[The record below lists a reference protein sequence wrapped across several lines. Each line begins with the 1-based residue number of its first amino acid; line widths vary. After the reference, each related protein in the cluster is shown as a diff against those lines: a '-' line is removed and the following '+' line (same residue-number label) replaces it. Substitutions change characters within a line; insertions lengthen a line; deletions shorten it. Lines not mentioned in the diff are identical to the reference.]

1 MRMTKTARWM
11 TVLACLLF
19 LVGVAPI
26 LGSIKEEYKE
36 EFSKTVSLA
45 KDGEVILYNVSGSV
59 EVKTW
64 DKGEVKIDATKISRA
79 STLSKAKENA
89 AEVEIIVEKEGDSLR
104 IETKYPERKRRRWGE
119 DSLNVSVRYTLMI
132 PAKAAAKIAVTSG
145 NVDLEGVGGM
155 AKVTTTSGRVELR
168 KASQDV
174 DLDVVSGGIDVQ
186 DVTGNAYLHTIS
198 GSIRAERIKGSIKA
212 TVVSGNINLKDV
224 SEADTVEV
232 KMTSGTVSYEGR
244 IRSGGRYTLT
254 NHSGSVEMIVPAS
267 SGFEFEA
274 KTFSGRIY
282 TDFEVRV
289 SGEISKRKLSGVV
302 NDGGAVVE
310 LTTFSGNI
318 HLKKR

>member
-1 MRMTKTARWM
+1 MRMTKTAKWM

-26 LGSIKEEYKE
+26 LGAIKEEYEE
-36 EFSKTVSLA
+36 EFSRTVSLA
-45 KDGEVILYNVSGSV
+45 KDGEVILNNVSGSV
-59 EVKTW
+59 DVKAW
-64 DKGEVKIDATKISRA
+64 DKNEVKIEATKISRA
-79 STLSKAKENA
+79 STFSKAKENA
-89 AEVEIIVEKEGDSLR
+89 AEVDIIVEKEGDSLR
-104 IETKYPERKRRRWGE
+104 IETKYPERKRRRWSE
-119 DSLNVSVRYTLMI
+119 DSLNVSVRYMVMI
-132 PAKAAAKIAVTSG
+132 PSKAAVRIDVTSG
-145 NVDLEGVGGM
+145 NVDLEGIGGM

-186 DVTGNAYLHTIS
+186 DVTGDAYLHTVS

-212 TVVSGNINLKDV
+212 TVVSGDIDLKDV
-224 SEADTVEV
+224 SEADTVEA
-232 KMTSGTVSYEGR
+232 KMTSGSISYEGE

-254 NHSGSVEMIVPAS
+254 NHSGNVEMIVPAS

-274 KTFSGRIY
+274 RVFSGKIY

-302 NDGGAVVE
+302 NNGGAVVE
-310 LTTFSGNI
+310 LTTFSGHI
-318 HLKKR
+318 YLKKR

>member
-1 MRMTKTARWM
+1 MRLTKTAKWM
-11 TVLACLLF
+11 AVLACLLF

-26 LGSIKEEYKE
+26 LGSIKEQYEE
-36 EFSKTVSLA
+36 EFAKTVSLA
-45 KDGEVILYNVSGSV
+45 KDGEVILYNVSGNV

-89 AEVEIIVEKEGDSLR
+89 AKVEIVIEKEGNTLK
-104 IETKYPERKRRRWGE
+104 IETEYPDKKGRRWGE
-119 DSLNVSVRYTLMI
+119 DSLNVSVRYTLMV
-132 PAKAAAKIAVTSG
+132 PAKAAVKISVTSG
-145 NVDLEGVGGM
+145 SVDLEGIGGM

-168 KASQDV
+168 KAYQDV

-186 DVTGNAYLHTIS
+186 DVTGDAYLHTIS
-198 GSIRAERIKGSIKA
+198 GSITAERIKGSIKA
-212 TVVSGNINLKDV
+212 TVVSGDIDLRDV
-224 SEADTVEV
+224 SEADTVEA
-232 KMTSGTVSYEGR
+232 KMTSGSISYEGK

-254 NHSGSVEMIVPAS
+254 NHSGNVEMIVPAS

-274 KTFSGRIY
+274 KVFSGRIY

>member
-1 MRMTKTARWM
+1 MRMTKTAKWM
-11 TVLACLLF
+11 AMLACLLF

-26 LGSIKEEYKE
+26 LGSIKEQYEE
-36 EFSKTVSLA
+36 EFAKTVSLA
-45 KDGEVILYNVSGSV
+45 KDGEVILYNVSGNV

-89 AEVEIIVEKEGDSLR
+89 AKVEIIVEKEGNTLR
-104 IETKYPERKRRRWGE
+104 IETEYPDKKGRRWGE

-132 PAKAAAKIAVTSG
+132 PAKAAVKISVTSG
-145 NVDLEGVGGM
+145 NVDLEGIGGM

-168 KASQDV
+168 KAYQDV

-186 DVTGNAYLHTIS
+186 DVTGDAYLHTIS
-198 GSIRAERIKGSIKA
+198 GSITAERIKGSIKA
-212 TVVSGNINLKDV
+212 TVVSGDIDLRDV
-224 SEADTVEV
+224 SEADTVEA
-232 KMTSGTVSYEGR
+232 KMTSGSISYEGK

-254 NHSGSVEMIVPAS
+254 NHSGNVEMIVPGS

-274 KTFSGRIY
+274 KVFSGRIY

-318 HLKKR
+318 HLKKK

>member
-1 MRMTKTARWM
+1 MRLTKTAKWM
-11 TVLACLLF
+11 AVLACLLF

-26 LGSIKEEYKE
+26 LGSIKEQYEE
-36 EFSKTVSLA
+36 EFAKTVSLA
-45 KDGEVILYNVSGSV
+45 KDGEVILYNVSGNV

-89 AEVEIIVEKEGDSLR
+89 AKVEIIVEKEGNTLK
-104 IETKYPERKRRRWGE
+104 IETEYPDKKGRRWGE
-119 DSLNVSVRYTLMI
+119 DSLNVSVRYTLMV
-132 PAKAAAKIAVTSG
+132 PAKAAVKISVTSG
-145 NVDLEGVGGM
+145 SVDLEGIGGM

-168 KASQDV
+168 KAYQDV

-186 DVTGNAYLHTIS
+186 DVTGDAYLHTIS
-198 GSIRAERIKGSIKA
+198 GSITAERIKGSIKA
-212 TVVSGNINLKDV
+212 TVVSGDIDLRDV
-224 SEADTVEV
+224 SEADTVEA
-232 KMTSGTVSYEGR
+232 KMTSGSISYEGK

-254 NHSGSVEMIVPAS
+254 NHSGNVEMIVPAS

-274 KTFSGRIY
+274 KVFSGRIY